1 MTQTAINYAKVLY
14 ELGISKTM
22 VEEAERIMSSVPEL
36 KGILTNPTVSKLKK
50 HNIIEKVFPKEMHNF
65 FKVLSDYQSIE
76 ETDDIFAAYKKYYN
90 EKNGILE
97 AKLSYVTAPGA
108 EQLEG
113 IRTFLMNKYHKKQV
127 NLMLIEDSA
136 ILGGFI
142 IQVDN
147 NVTDWSIRGRF
158 NQLQQKLVRR

>member
-14 ELGISKTM
+14 ELGISKTV
-22 VEEAERIMSSVPEL
+22 VEESERIMSSVPEL
-36 KGILTNPTVSKLKK
+36 KGALTNPTVSKQNK
-50 HNIIEKVFPKEMHNF
+50 HNIIEKVFPVEMHHF
-65 FKVLSDYQSIE
+65 FKVLSDYQSID
-76 ETDDIFAAYKKYYN
+76 ETDNIFAEYKKYYN

-97 AKLSYVTAPGA
+97 ARLSYVTAPGT

-113 IRTFLMNKYHKKQV
+113 IRTFLRNKYHKKQV
-127 NLMLIEDSA
+127 DLILIEDTA

-142 IQVDN
+142 IQVEN
-147 NVTDWSIRGRF
+147 QVTDWSIRGRF